1 MTFLN
6 KISCCF
12 IPLLAAVLLTQ
23 AIRARAQSAASEPLP
38 ESKVHIGLGIGMDFG
53 GMGIKVEYLPIKY
66 VGVFG
71 GLGYNFYAFG
81 FNGGVHLRPLP
92 DKKIQPLVLAMYGYN
107 GVINIEGSNNQLAAA
122 GLEGVNKT
130 YYGFTTGLA
139 GELKVGRKGNR
150 LYLGVL
156 YPFRNETFRQ
166 NYDKVLNSNRVTVKQ
181 ELLPVTFSF
190 GFNWAM

>member
-6 KISCCF
+6 KISGGF
-12 IPLLAAVLLTQ
+12 IPLLAAAFLTQ
-23 AIRARAQSAASEPLP
+23 SIPVHAQSATSKMSR
-38 ESKVHIGLGIGMDFG
+38 ESKVHIGLGLGMDFG
-53 GMGIKVEYLPIKY
+53 GMGIKVEYLPVRY

-71 GLGYNFYAFG
+71 GLGYNFSALG

-92 DKKIQPLVLAMYGYN
+92 DKKIQPLVLVMYGYN
-107 GVINIEGSNNQLAAA
+107 GVINIQGSNNQLAAA

-130 YYGFTTGLA
+130 YYGFTAGIA

-156 YPFRNETFRQ
+156 HPFRNETFQQ
-166 NYDKVLNSNRVTVKQ
+166 NYDKVRNSNQVTVKQ